1 MVADLAMVMDAEFP
15 NLRAGVAAGYRNA
28 PERMIAEVVDGELFT
43 RPRPGTPHAN
53 VASGIGD
60 ELGPPFRRGR
70 GGPGGWV
77 ILFEPE
83 LHLGSRPD
91 IVAPDVAGWR
101 RERMPVIPDAASHTL
116 APDWIC
122 EVLSERTEARDRGRK
137 MRIYR
142 REGVAH
148 YGSSTRA

>member
-1 MVADLAMVMDAEFP
+1 MVMDAEFP
-15 NLRAGVAAGYRNA
+15 NLRADVAAGYRNA
-28 PERMIAEVVDGELFT
+28 PERMIAEVVDGELCT